1 MDPIKLYLGV
11 KAVII
16 LDGKLL
22 VLERLD
28 GHGQLFWD
36 MPGGRMAKGETIQQ
50 TLKRELREELPSLQN
65 YTVGKLLAVHKK
77 PEVLSDG
84 TELCILYYSVAAQKF
99 EVVLSE
105 EHQDFHWMTETEVA
119 ALPAGFPEVYLPFFI

>member
-16 LDGKLL
+16 QDGKLL
-22 VLERLD
+22 ALERLD
-28 GHGQLFWD
+28 GHGELFWD
-36 MPGGRMAKGETIQQ
+36 MPGGRMAKGETIPQ
-50 TLKRELREELPSLQN
+50 TLQRELSEELPSLQN
-65 YTVGKLLAVHKK
+65 YTVGELLAAHKK

-84 TELCILYYSVAAQKF
+84 TELCILYYSVTAPKF

-105 EHQDFHWMTETEVA
+105 EHLGFHWMTRAEVT
-119 ALPAGFPEVYLPFFI
+119 ALPAGFPEVYLPFFK